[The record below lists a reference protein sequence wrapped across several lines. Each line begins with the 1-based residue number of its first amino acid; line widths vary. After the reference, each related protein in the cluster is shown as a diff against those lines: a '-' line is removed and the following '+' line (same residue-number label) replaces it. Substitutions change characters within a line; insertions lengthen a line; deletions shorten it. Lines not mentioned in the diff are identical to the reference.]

1 MPDEHLITLEPYA
14 LLYTRAGAGVC
25 LRDPLTGKVG
35 VIFMELTDGMALER
49 CLNGER
55 PVRPDTSSLLA
66 HFLSAMECRVRL
78 VLINGRKDEVF
89 YARVTIE
96 AANEVM
102 DKLVE
107 LDARPSDA
115 LMMAVRFGTAIKV
128 VPSVWESMENILPQ
142 LEQLDADSPGQPRSG
157 ICGRFVKIAF
167 SDFLFLHPLSF
178 RRHGCCIWGFCF
190 WEDLLFRKKTC

>member
-1 MPDEHLITLEPYA
+1 MPEEKLITLEPYA

-35 VIFMELTDGMALER
+35 VIFMELPDGMALER
-49 CLNGER
+49 MLNGER
-55 PVRPDTSSLLA
+55 PIRPDTSSLLA

-89 YARVTIE
+89 YARVAVE

-115 LMMAVRFGTAIKV
+115 LMIAAQFGTGIKI
-128 VPSVWESMENILPQ
+128 VPAVWEGMENVRPQ
-142 LEQLDADSPGQPRSG
+142 LEQLDADSPDSRAPVY
-157 ICGRFVKIAF
+157 I
-167 SDFLFLHPLSF
+167 
-178 RRHGCCIWGFCF
+178 
-190 WEDLLFRKKTC
+190 

>member
-1 MPDEHLITLEPYA
+1 M
-14 LLYTRAGAGVC
+14 
-25 LRDPLTGKVG
+25 
-35 VIFMELTDGMALER
+35 TDGMALER

-115 LMMAVRFGTAIKV
+115 LMMAVRFGTAIKI

-142 LEQLDADSPGQPRSG
+142 LEQLDADSPDSRAPVYVGDS
-157 ICGRFVKIAF
+157 
-167 SDFLFLHPLSF
+167 
-178 RRHGCCIWGFCF
+178 
-190 WEDLLFRKKTC
+190 

>member
-1 MPDEHLITLEPYA
+1 MPVENLIALEPYA

-115 LMMAVRFGTAIKV
+115 LMMAVRFGTAIKI

-142 LEQLDADSPGQPRSG
+142 LEQLDADSPDSRAPVYVGDS
-157 ICGRFVKIAF
+157 
-167 SDFLFLHPLSF
+167 
-178 RRHGCCIWGFCF
+178 
-190 WEDLLFRKKTC
+190 

>member
-78 VLINGRKDEVF
+78 VLINGRKD
-89 YARVTIE
+89 AS
-96 AANEVM
+96 
-102 DKLVE
+102 
-107 LDARPSDA
+107 PSDA
-115 LMMAVRFGTAIKV
+115 LMMAVRFGTAIKI

-142 LEQLDADSPGQPRSG
+142 LEQLDADSPDSRAPVYVGDS
-157 ICGRFVKIAF
+157 
-167 SDFLFLHPLSF
+167 
-178 RRHGCCIWGFCF
+178 
-190 WEDLLFRKKTC
+190 

>member
-115 LMMAVRFGTAIKV
+115 LMMAVRFGTAIKI
-128 VPSVWESMENILPQ
+128 VPSVWESMGTFAPTG
-142 LEQLDADSPGQPRSG
+142 ATGCGFPGQPRSG

-178 RRHGCCIWGFCF
+178 RRHGCCI
-190 WEDLLFRKKTC
+190 

>member
-1 MPDEHLITLEPYA
+1 MNKNTPHRKCSDAGQGRVYWFSVGCGA
-14 LLYTRAGAGVC
+14 AGCAGASSAGSPK
-25 LRDPLTGKVG
+25 L
-35 VIFMELTDGMALER
+35 GMALER

-115 LMMAVRFGTAIKV
+115 LMMAVRFGTAIKI

-142 LEQLDADSPGQPRSG
+142 LEQLDADSPDSRAPVYVGDS
-157 ICGRFVKIAF
+157 
-167 SDFLFLHPLSF
+167 
-178 RRHGCCIWGFCF
+178 
-190 WEDLLFRKKTC
+190 

>member
-1 MPDEHLITLEPYA
+1 MPDEKLITLEPYA

-25 LRDPLTGKVG
+25 LRDPLTGKAG
-35 VIFMELTDGMALER
+35 VIFMELADGMA
-49 CLNGER
+49 
-55 PVRPDTSSLLA
+55 PDTSSLLS

-89 YARVTIE
+89 YARVAVE

-115 LMMAVRFGTAIKV
+115 LMIAAQFGTGIKI
-128 VPSVWESMENILPQ
+128 VPAVWESMENILPQ
-142 LEQLDADSPGQPRSG
+142 LEQLDADSPDSRAPVYVGEP
-157 ICGRFVKIAF
+157 
-167 SDFLFLHPLSF
+167 
-178 RRHGCCIWGFCF
+178 
-190 WEDLLFRKKTC
+190 

>member
-1 MPDEHLITLEPYA
+1 M
-14 LLYTRAGAGVC
+14 C

-107 LDARPSDA
+107 LDPDDGS
-115 LMMAVRFGTAIKV
+115 
-128 VPSVWESMENILPQ
+128 PVWNRNQDCSLRMGEHGEHSAPTG
-142 LEQLDADSPGQPRSG
+142 ATGCGFPGQPRSG

-178 RRHGCCIWGFCF
+178 RRHGCRLWGSCF
-190 WEDLLFRKKTC
+190 RKDLLFIKKTC

>member
-1 MPDEHLITLEPYA
+1 MPDENLIALEPYA

-78 VLINGRKDEVF
+78 VLINAFQYRRIRSSPPGATYPPNSASTV
-89 YARVTIE
+89 
-96 AANEVM
+96 
-102 DKLVE
+102 
-107 LDARPSDA
+107 RP
-115 LMMAVRFGTAIKV
+115 V
-128 VPSVWESMENILPQ
+128 
-142 LEQLDADSPGQPRSG
+142 
-157 ICGRFVKIAF
+157 
-167 SDFLFLHPLSF
+167 
-178 RRHGCCIWGFCF
+178 
-190 WEDLLFRKKTC
+190 

>member
-78 VLINGRKDEVF
+78 VLINGRKDEV
-89 YARVTIE
+89 
-96 AANEVM
+96 M

-115 LMMAVRFGTAIKV
+115 LMMAVRFGTAIKI

-142 LEQLDADSPGQPRSG
+142 LEQLDADSPDSRAPVYVGDS
-157 ICGRFVKIAF
+157 
-167 SDFLFLHPLSF
+167 
-178 RRHGCCIWGFCF
+178 
-190 WEDLLFRKKTC
+190 

>member
-1 MPDEHLITLEPYA
+1 MPDENLIALEPYA

-115 LMMAVRFGTAIKV
+115 LMMAVRGIRIQLFQLGQNVLHA
-128 VPSVWESMENILPQ
+128 LPYGGNN
-142 LEQLDADSPGQPRSG
+142 LD
-157 ICGRFVKIAF
+157 CGSKPDCHHQGV
-167 SDFLFLHPLSF
+167 
-178 RRHGCCIWGFCF
+178 
-190 WEDLLFRKKTC
+190 

>member
-1 MPDEHLITLEPYA
+1 MPDEKLITLKPYA

-35 VIFMELTDGMALER
+35 VIFMELSDGMALER

-55 PVRPDTSSLLA
+55 PGRPDSSSLLA

-78 VLINGRKDEVF
+78 VIINGRKDEMF
-89 YARVTIE
+89 YARIAVE
-96 AANEVM
+96 VANEVM
-102 DKLVE
+102 NKLVE

-115 LMMAVRFGTAIKV
+115 LMIAIRFGTGIKI

-142 LEQLDADSPGQPRSG
+142 LEQLDADTPDSRAPVYVGE
-157 ICGRFVKIAF
+157 
-167 SDFLFLHPLSF
+167 L
-178 RRHGCCIWGFCF
+178 
-190 WEDLLFRKKTC
+190 

>member
-1 MPDEHLITLEPYA
+1 MPDEKLITLEPYA

-25 LRDPLTGKVG
+25 LRDPLTGKAG
-35 VIFMELTDGMALER
+35 VIFMELADGMALER
-49 CLNGER
+49 SLNGER
-55 PVRPDTSSLLA
+55 PS

-89 YARVTIE
+89 YARVAVE

-115 LMMAVRFGTAIKV
+115 LMIAAQFGTGIKI
-128 VPSVWESMENILPQ
+128 VPAVWESMENILPQ
-142 LEQLDADSPGQPRSG
+142 LEQLDADSPDSRAPVYVGEP
-157 ICGRFVKIAF
+157 
-167 SDFLFLHPLSF
+167 
-178 RRHGCCIWGFCF
+178 
-190 WEDLLFRKKTC
+190 

>member
-1 MPDEHLITLEPYA
+1 MITLEPYA

-115 LMMAVRFGTAIKV
+115 LMMAVT
-128 VPSVWESMENILPQ
+128 
-142 LEQLDADSPGQPRSG
+142 
-157 ICGRFVKIAF
+157 
-167 SDFLFLHPLSF
+167 
-178 RRHGCCIWGFCF
+178 
-190 WEDLLFRKKTC
+190 

>member
-1 MPDEHLITLEPYA
+1 MPDEKLITLKPYA

-55 PVRPDTSSLLA
+55 PERPNSSSLLA

-78 VLINGRKDEVF
+78 VIINGRKDEMF
-89 YARVTIE
+89 YARIAVE

-102 DKLVE
+102 NKLVE

-115 LMMAVRFGTAIKV
+115 LMIAIRFGTGIKIV
-128 VPSVWESMENILPQ
+128 SSVWESMENILPQ
-142 LEQLDADSPGQPRSG
+142 LEQLDEDTPDSRAPVYVGEP
-157 ICGRFVKIAF
+157 
-167 SDFLFLHPLSF
+167 
-178 RRHGCCIWGFCF
+178 
-190 WEDLLFRKKTC
+190 

>member
-89 YARVTIE
+89 YARVTI
-96 AANEVM
+96 
-102 DKLVE
+102 D
-107 LDARPSDA
+107 DGSP
-115 LMMAVRFGTAIKV
+115 
-128 VPSVWESMENILPQ
+128 VWNRNQGCSLRMGEHGEHSAPTG
-142 LEQLDADSPGQPRSG
+142 ATGCGFPGQPRSG

-178 RRHGCCIWGFCF
+178 RRHGCCI
-190 WEDLLFRKKTC
+190 

>member
-1 MPDEHLITLEPYA
+1 MPDEKLITLEPYA

-25 LRDPLTGKVG
+25 LRDPLTGKAG
-35 VIFMELTDGMALER
+35 VIFMELADGMALER
-49 CLNGER
+49 SLNGER
-55 PVRPDTSSLLA
+55 PVRPDTPSLLA

-89 YARVTIE
+89 YARVAVE

-115 LMMAVRFGTAIKV
+115 LMIAAQFGAAIKI
-128 VPSVWESMENILPQ
+128 VPAVWESMENILPQ
-142 LEQLDADSPGQPRSG
+142 LEQLDADSPDSRAP
-157 ICGRFVKIAF
+157 VYVAE
-167 SDFLFLHPLSF
+167 P
-178 RRHGCCIWGFCF
+178 
-190 WEDLLFRKKTC
+190 